1 VDSSRR
7 SGVIA
12 LFQEHYVKTGIV
24 SQDVARTLPQA
35 FARRQ
40 RSYYGNFA
48 DAQPADVQ
56 SLRVRVIQFIDAC
69 EAVVRSAT
77 DGSGN

>member
-1 VDSSRR
+1 VDSSRH

-40 RSYYGNFA
+40 RSDYGDLA
-48 DAQPADVQ
+48 DAQPADVE
-56 SLRVRVIQFIDAC
+56 SLRGQVIQFIEAC

-77 DGSGN
+77 GGSQS